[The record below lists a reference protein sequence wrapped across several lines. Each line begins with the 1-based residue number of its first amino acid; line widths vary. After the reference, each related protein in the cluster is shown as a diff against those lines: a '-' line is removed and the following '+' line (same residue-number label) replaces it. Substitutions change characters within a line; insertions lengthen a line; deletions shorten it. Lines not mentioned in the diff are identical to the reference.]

1 MKRVSAPAE
10 ALTEAPETASS
21 GAEDS
26 PDAKRAKKASAKM
39 EKVETVNVFAQSG
52 VASAQN
58 AATALNAAKK
68 EANSGD
74 DFATLLADAADAGTS
89 NLSLERPALDGSEM
103 ENDIVLQ
110 WVDMDMYSGDPLRE
124 HPVPGEHVPGLRSGE
139 VPIIRVYGVTDK
151 GQSVMCHVYGV
162 TPYFYTDIPG
172 DAFGESELSRFR
184 EALDARVCSAAR
196 INQGSA
202 VVAVVIREKMSI
214 MGYCGG
220 AKKRYLQIMMSL
232 PNLVPKAKSV
242 LQNGFAC
249 PGFPEKQFMTY
260 ESNVP
265 FVLRYMV
272 DNDIV
277 GSNWLTI
284 PKGRYRARGPSSRMS
299 RCQLEVEAVYEDIV
313 SHDPALPEWSAIA
326 PLRIMSFDIECMG
339 RRGVFPD
346 PTQDPVI
353 QIASYIKVQGE
364 DHARAKVVLVLDSCL
379 PIVGAQVKSFSDER
393 ELLLE
398 WTRLVQRADPDVV
411 TGYNVESFDFDYLM
425 GRAKAL
431 KIEAQFGQLG
441 KLRNKVAKIN
451 KKTFSSAAYGTRE
464 NSEIEMEGRVVMDMI
479 QYMYRNHKL
488 SSYSLNAVSSE
499 FLGQQKEDVH
509 HSIISDLQRGSDEDR
524 RRLAVYCLK
533 DAYLPLQL
541 LEKLMVLINYLE
553 MARVTGVPVPF
564 LFSRGQ
570 QIKVLSMLYRKCLQ
584 LDIIVPVLPR
594 AGGDGNGEVSYEG
607 ATVIEPIRGFYDEP
621 IATLDFASLYPSV
634 MMAHN
639 LCYTTLIPTGEEK
652 GLIENKDYKKTP
664 TGHLFATTERQKGI
678 LPTIL
683 EELLAARKRAKKD
696 MKAAKDPLR
705 KAVMNGRQLALKVSA
720 NSVYGFT
727 GATIGALPCIP
738 ISSSVTAYGREM
750 IDATKAAVERKYTIK
765 NGYKAD
771 AQVIYGDTDSV
782 MIKFG
787 GLDVAESMELGLK
800 AANELTE
807 ELFIKPIALEFEK
820 VYSPFLLLAKKAYAG
835 MYYCSSAEKP
845 DKMDVKGLVT
855 VRRDNCG
862 LARTVV
868 GTCLHKILVDRSVDD
883 AVAYAKETISALL
896 QNKVDI
902 SLLIVT
908 KSLSGKSEDYAVKQA
923 HVELAARMRA
933 RDAGSAPVVGDRV
946 PYVIIKAAK
955 GAPAYMKSE
964 DPLYVLQHNIPLDFD
979 YYLDQIGKPLKR
991 IFTPILTNPDS
1002 LLHGDH
1008 TLKRYKA
1015 LPSSN
1020 VGIARFAVKKL
1031 QCIGCRAP
1039 IDCKGGLC
1047 RSCEKNRES
1056 IYLDRLAEA
1065 NDLEDRFARLWTECQ
1080 RCQGSLHQD
1089 VLCTS
1094 RDCPIFY
1101 MRKKVQKDIEQVQ
1114 TKIDRFAEI
1123 DF

>member
-1 MKRVSAPAE
+1 MKRVTAPSA
-10 ALTEAPETASS
+10 S
-21 GAEDS
+21 GAVPTSDS
-26 PDAKRAKKASAKM
+26 PEAKRTKTAGDAMATSKKPKPTIT
-39 EKVETVNVFAQSG
+39 EPVPQSG
-52 VASAQN
+52 TAHGGGSQKEVTESDFASQL
-58 AATALNAAKK
+58 ATA
-68 EANSGD
+68 ED
-74 DFATLLADAADAGTS
+74 AD
-89 NLSLERPALDGSEM
+89 LKMSLERPPLDGTELK
-103 ENDIVLQ
+103 NDIVMQ
-110 WVDMDMYSGDPLRE
+110 WIDMDMYSGKPLE
-124 HPVPGEHVPGLRSGE
+124 SHPVPGEHVPGMRTGE
-139 VPIIRVYGVTDK
+139 VPIIRIFGVTNK
-151 GQSVMCHVYGV
+151 GQSVMCHIYGV
-162 TPYFYTDIPG
+162 TPYFYTDIPS
-172 DAFGESELSRFR
+172 ESFEESDLSKFR
-184 EALDARVCSAAR
+184 EALNVRVSSAAR
-196 INQGSA
+196 MEGSC
-202 VVAVVIREKMSI
+202 VVAVVIREKMNI
-214 MGYCGG
+214 MGFCDN
-220 AKKRYLQIMMSL
+220 KKSKYLQVMMSL
-232 PNLVPKAKSV
+232 PNLVPKARSI
-242 LQNGFAC
+242 LQNGFHC
-249 PGFPEKQFMTY
+249 PGFSEKNYMTY

-272 DNDIV
+272 DNNIV

-284 PKGRYRARGPSSRMS
+284 PKDRFRSRVEQSRQS
-299 RCQLEVEAVYEDIV
+299 RCQLEIDAVYEDII
-313 SHDPALPEWSAIA
+313 SHDPGLPEWAGVA
-326 PLRIMSFDIECMG
+326 PLRILSFDIECMG

-346 PTQDPVI
+346 PEQDPVI
-353 QIASYIKVQGE
+353 QIACYIKVQGE
-364 DHARAKVVLVLDSCL
+364 DHARGKVVLVLDTCL
-379 PIVGAQVKSFSDER
+379 PIVGAQVQSFQDEK

-398 WTRLVQRADPDVV
+398 FTRLVQRADPDVV
-411 TGYNVESFDFDYLM
+411 TGYNVESFDFEYLL

-431 KIEAQFGQLG
+431 KIDSQFAQLG

-509 HSIISDLQRGSDEDR
+509 HSIISDLQRGTDEDR

-553 MARVTGVPVPF
+553 MARVTGVPIPY

-584 LDIIVPVLPR
+584 HDLIVPVLPR
-594 AGGDGNGEVSYEG
+594 AGGEGGGDVSYEG

-621 IATLDFASLYPSV
+621 VATLDFASLYPSI

-639 LCYTTLIPTGEEK
+639 LCYTTLIPPGGEANLKE
-652 GLIENKDYKKTP
+652 GEDYKRTP
-664 TGHLFATTERQKGI
+664 SGHLFITSQRNKGI

-696 MKAAKDPLR
+696 MKNATDPLV

-738 ISSSVTAYGREM
+738 ISSSVTAYGRDM
-750 IDATKAAVERKYTIK
+750 INLTKESVEKKYTIA
-765 NGYKAD
+765 NGYTAD

-782 MIKFG
+782 MIRFG
-787 GLDVAESMELGLK
+787 LPTVKETMKLGLK
-800 AANELTE
+800 AAEELTK

-820 VYSPFLLLAKKAYAG
+820 VYFPFLLLAKKRYAG
-835 MYYCSSAEKP
+835 MYYCSSSEKP
-845 DKMDVKGLVT
+845 DKMDAKGLET
-855 VRRDNCG
+855 VRRDTCG
-862 LARTVV
+862 LVRTVV
-868 GTCLHKILVDRSVDD
+868 GTCLHKILVDRSVQG
-883 AVAYAKETISALL
+883 ATEYAKETISALL

-923 HVELAARMRA
+923 HVELARRMQE

-946 PYVIIKAAK
+946 PYVIIKAGK
-955 GAPAYMKSE
+955 DAPAYMKSE
-964 DPLYVLQHNIPLDFD
+964 DPLWVLQHNLPIDFD
-979 YYLDQIGKPLKR
+979 YYLQNQLSKPLLR
-991 IFTPILTNPDS
+991 IFAPILPNPES
-1002 LLHGDH
+1002 LLKGDH

-1015 LPSSN
+1015 TPSST

-1039 IDCKGGLC
+1039 IDQKGGLC
-1047 RSCEKNRES
+1047 RNCEKNRES
-1056 IYLDRLAEA
+1056 IYLDRLAES
-1065 NDLEDRFARLWTECQ
+1065 NELEDRFSRLWTECQ

-1114 TKIDRFAEI
+1114 EKINRFAEI